1 MTPNGALR
9 VRSTNRLGPPP
20 YWLYGLILLL
30 DILILAAALGMLTE
44 LGDSIEDLI
53 WPGGTE
59 WID

>member
-1 MTPNGALR
+1 
-9 VRSTNRLGPPP
+9 VRSTKKLTPPP

-30 DILILAAALGMLTE
+30 DVAIIAVGLGLLTE